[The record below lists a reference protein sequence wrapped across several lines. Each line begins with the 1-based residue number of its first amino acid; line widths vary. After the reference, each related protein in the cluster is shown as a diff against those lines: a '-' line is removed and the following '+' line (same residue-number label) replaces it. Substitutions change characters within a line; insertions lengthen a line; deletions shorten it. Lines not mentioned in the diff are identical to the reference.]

1 MLNTNTNP
9 QPTRGRRHTHTSH
22 TMSIQTMSV
31 CNRFIT
37 DKEPQ
42 FSQSCEVT
50 AAVYHAKTTYV
61 LQESSL
67 GSLQFSGA
75 FRGHGTAKLSS
86 FADKECRQAACSGV
100 WIWPGHGTFPEEVC
114 SCHTDSRHYTTI
126 VVGYLTGYT
135 GYTAAE
141 QSCL

>member
-1 MLNTNTNP
+1 MLNTNPNP
-9 QPTRGRRHTHTSH
+9 QPIRGRRHTHTSH

-67 GSLQFSGA
+67 GCLQFSGA
-75 FRGHGTAKLSS
+75 FRGHGTGKLNS
-86 FADKECRQAACSGV
+86 FAELSLIRSADRQLAVGSGYGQDMV
-100 WIWPGHGTFPEEVC
+100 PSLRRCVPVTQTPDIT
-114 SCHTDSRHYTTI
+114 R
-126 VVGYLTGYT
+126 L
-135 GYTAAE
+135 
-141 QSCL
+141 L